1 MRKVAIIG
9 GGNVG
14 ATCAYQLA
22 SRGTADVAVYDIAG
36 TVPAGK
42 ALDMTQCGPV
52 FGFDA
57 RVTGSDD
64 PAIIAGAEVVVVTAG
79 FPRKP
84 GMDRMDLLKKNV
96 EIARASG
103 EHIKRHAP
111 SSIVIVVTNPLDVMT
126 WVVQQTTGFEP
137 RRVVGMAGIL
147 DSARFATF
155 IAAELHCS
163 PIDVKAM
170 VLGGH
175 GDTMVPLPR
184 FSTVNGVPLPQLL
197 PADAIQRMSDR
208 ARNGGAEIV
217 KLLGTGSAYYAPGA
231 SAAVMVEAVLGDTNR
246 LLACS
251 TWLTG
256 QYGLNGVYLGVP
268 IHLGAKG
275 VTKIVELPL
284 DQGELQALATS
295 AASVAK
301 GIAEVKSLA

>member
-1 MRKVAIIG
+1 MI
-9 GGNVG
+9 
-14 ATCAYQLA
+14 ATLRMLA
-22 SRGTADVAVYDIAG
+22 SLSFA
-36 TVPAGK
+36 
-42 ALDMTQCGPV
+42 
-52 FGFDA
+52 A
-57 RVTGSDD
+57 RTGSDD

-111 SSIVIVVTNPLDVMT
+111 HSIVIVVTNPLDVMT

-155 IAAELHCS
+155 IAAELRCS

-256 QYGLNGVYLGVP
+256 QYGLSGVYLGVP